1 MAPREGCP
9 LCSAGDWC
17 SRLSW
22 PGAPVTSFRWGRVVT
37 INVSPG
43 GATSSAR
50 RDAPRRSSGI
60 PCVRTAAPGFRR
72 RRTLPSLCHSLR
84 TVRRAGARRERTSSL
99 SCKASCGQ
107 PIPKSVAATPPVIPC
122 VRTAEPW
129 IRRRR
134 TLPSSCHSL
143 RADNR
148 ARASSRTHLAVV
160 LQGLVRA
167 TDPKV
172 RRGHASVAPC
182 VRTAA
187 PWIRRRRTPPSSC
200 HSLRADNRA
209 RASSR
214 THLRPRA
221 RPPRVQTA
229 RLRLHPRAP
238 GTLIQQ
244 AVTYDGDIPR
254 GRVRV
259 TPGGGIRRRRGQQS
273 RPPTRRM
280 PPATQKCPHTRRMSP
295 AATPECG
302 ASTASRATGA
312 ASVPAP
318 TSNHDLRAPHRR
330 QKRPDRARLS
340 QLQGRGGS
348 QPWGKS
354 ARPRRPDPGGVD
366 PAGRPVSTA
375 LTSTSPPSKTS
386 PRIVGILR
394 FLHSARRRCWV
405 DVSTMDTGDP
415 PDLFPRPTLAS
426 ETTDHL

>member
-1 MAPREGCP
+1 MGPCCDDHRRPRRCGQSC
-9 LCSAGDWC
+9 
-17 SRLSW
+17 
-22 PGAPVTSFRWGRVVT
+22 
-37 INVSPG
+37 SPG
-43 GATSSAR
+43 CTGCHRVTPCLGVADPRGPSRTHLAVVLQRLVRAT
-50 RDAPRRSSGI
+50 DPK
-60 PCVRTAAPGFRR
+60 FRR
-72 RRTLPSLCHSLR
+72 GHAPSHSMGADSRALDPSPAHPAVPLPLLAHSQ
-84 TVRRAGARRERTSSL
+84 
-99 SCKASCGQ
+99 ASRG
-107 PIPKSVAATPPVIPC
+107 
-122 VRTAEPW
+122 
-129 IRRRR
+129 
-134 TLPSSCHSL
+134 
-143 RADNR
+143 
-148 ARASSRTHLAVV
+148 SSRTHLAVV

-172 RRGHASVAPC
+172 RRGHAPVAPC

-273 RPPTRRM
+273 RPPTRRTS
-280 PPATQKCPHTRRMSP
+280 PAAQKCPRTRRMSP

-302 ASTASRATGA
+302 ASVASRVTGA
-312 ASVPAP
+312 ASAP

-330 QKRPDRARLS
+330 QKRPDSARRS

-375 LTSTSPPSKTS
+375 LTSTSPPSNTS

>member
-1 MAPREGCP
+1 M
-9 LCSAGDWC
+9 
-17 SRLSW
+17 
-22 PGAPVTSFRWGRVVT
+22 T
-37 INVSPG
+37 ITVSPQG
-43 GATSSAR
+43 VASPAR

-72 RRTLPSLCHSLR
+72 
-84 TVRRAGARRERTSSL
+84 G
-99 SCKASCGQ
+99 G
-107 PIPKSVAATPPVIPC
+107 TP
-122 VRTAEPW
+122 A
-129 IRRRR
+129 
-134 TLPSSCHSL
+134 
-143 RADNR
+143 
-148 ARASSRTHLAVV
+148 
-160 LQGLVRA
+160 
-167 TDPKV
+167 
-172 RRGHASVAPC
+172 
-182 VRTAA
+182 
-187 PWIRRRRTPPSSC
+187 
-200 HSLRADNRA
+200 
-209 RASSR
+209 
-214 THLRPRA
+214 
-221 RPPRVQTA
+221 
-229 RLRLHPRAP
+229 
-238 GTLIQQ
+238 
-244 AVTYDGDIPR
+244 YDGDIPR

-259 TPGGGIRRRRGQQS
+259 LPGGGIRRRRGQQS

-280 PPATQKCPHTRRMSP
+280 PPAAQKCPRTRRMSP
-295 AATPECG
+295 AAAPEYR
-302 ASTASRATGA
+302 ASLASRATGA
-312 ASVPAP
+312 PTTPAP

-340 QLQGRGGS
+340 QLQWRGGS

>member
-148 ARASSRTHLAVV
+148 ARASSRTHLS
-160 LQGLVRA
+160 
-167 TDPKV
+167 
-172 RRGHASVAPC
+172 RRV
-182 VRTAA
+182 
-187 PWIRRRRTPPSSC
+187 
-200 HSLRADNRA
+200 
-209 RASSR
+209 
-214 THLRPRA
+214 

-229 RLRLHPRAP
+229 HLSASSSPGRPHPADRHLRRGHSTRPGACPSGQGHSTPSGTAIPSPNAQHVPSRKKVSPHAQAVPTCQRPLGDTAYVGRTQCRAP
-238 GTLIQQ
+238 
-244 AVTYDGDIPR
+244 
-254 GRVRV
+254 
-259 TPGGGIRRRRGQQS
+259 S
-273 RPPTRRM
+273 
-280 PPATQKCPHTRRMSP
+280 
-295 AATPECG
+295 
-302 ASTASRATGA
+302 ASRWHRCPRMA
-312 ASVPAP
+312 ADTTTADTTFVRAA
-318 TSNHDLRAPHRR
+318 LR
-330 QKRPDRARLS
+330 
-340 QLQGRGGS
+340 
-348 QPWGKS
+348 
-354 ARPRRPDPGGVD
+354 
-366 PAGRPVSTA
+366 T
-375 LTSTSPPSKTS
+375 
-386 PRIVGILR
+386 IVTI
-394 FLHSARRRCWV
+394 
-405 DVSTMDTGDP
+405 GD
-415 PDLFPRPTLAS
+415 S
-426 ETTDHL
+426 

>member
-1 MAPREGCP
+1 MLQAFLAWSTSHVLSMGSC
-9 LCSAGDWC
+9 GDDQ
-17 SRLSW
+17 RQ
-22 PGAPVTSFRWGRVVT
+22 
-37 INVSPG
+37 
-43 GATSSAR
+43 
-50 RDAPRRSSGI
+50 PRRCDQFCSSGCTS
-60 PCVRTAAPGFRR
+60 PVLWHSVCADSCPRFPSPAHPAVP
-72 RRTLPSLCHSLR
+72 LPLLAHSQ
-84 TVRRAGARRERTSSL
+84 
-99 SCKASCGQ
+99 ASRG
-107 PIPKSVAATPPVIPC
+107 
-122 VRTAEPW
+122 
-129 IRRRR
+129 
-134 TLPSSCHSL
+134 
-143 RADNR
+143 
-148 ARASSRTHLAVV
+148 SSRTHLAVV

-172 RRGHASVAPC
+172 RRGHAPVAPC

-200 HSLRADNRA
+200 HSLRTGDRA

-273 RPPTRRM
+273 RPPTRRTS
-280 PPATQKCPHTRRMSP
+280 PAAQKCPRTRRMSP

-302 ASTASRATGA
+302 ASVASRVTGA
-312 ASVPAP
+312 ASAP

-330 QKRPDRARLS
+330 QKRPDSARRS

-375 LTSTSPPSKTS
+375 LTSTSPPSNTS

>member
-1 MAPREGCP
+1 MGVA
-9 LCSAGDWC
+9 D
-17 SRLSW
+17 
-22 PGAPVTSFRWGRVVT
+22 PGARHG
-37 INVSPG
+37 
-43 GATSSAR
+43 
-50 RDAPRRSSGI
+50 
-60 PCVRTAAPGFRR
+60 
-72 RRTLPSLCHSLR
+72 
-84 TVRRAGARRERTSSL
+84 RTSSL
-99 SCKASCGQ
+99 SCKASCEQ

-134 TLPSSCHSL
+134 TLPSSCHSV

-148 ARASSRTHLAVV
+148 ARASSRTHLS
-160 LQGLVRA
+160 
-167 TDPKV
+167 
-172 RRGHASVAPC
+172 RRVP
-182 VRTAA
+182 
-187 PWIRRRRTPPSSC
+187 
-200 HSLRADNRA
+200 
-209 RASSR
+209 
-214 THLRPRA
+214 
-221 RPPRVQTA
+221 PPRVQTA
-229 RLRLHPRAP
+229 HLRVHPRAP
-238 GTLIQQ
+238 GALIHQ

-259 TPGGGIRRRRGQQS
+259 APGGGIRRRRGQQS
-273 RPPTRRM
+273 RPRTRHLS
-280 PPATQKCPHTRRMSP
+280 PAAQKCPRTRRMSP

-302 ASTASRATGA
+302 ASVASRATGA
-312 ASVPAP
+312 PTTPAP

-340 QLQGRGGS
+340 QLQWRGGS

-405 DVSTMDTGDP
+405 DGSTMDTGDP